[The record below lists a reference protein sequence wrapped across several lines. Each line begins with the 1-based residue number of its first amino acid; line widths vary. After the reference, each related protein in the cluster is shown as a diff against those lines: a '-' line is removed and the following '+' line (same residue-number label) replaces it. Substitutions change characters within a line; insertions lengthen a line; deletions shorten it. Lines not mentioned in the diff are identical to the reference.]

1 MIYSGIIFPGEEAMG
16 SKLSTKIINIIFVFL
31 QILLVSAFIAKKQ
44 YFSVVGTAFIFIIFL
59 FFLFYEHKKGIA
71 ITNFIRILVLVS
83 VLSNSFLGEY
93 IGLYNTSVYFDKLLH
108 VFGTFSFSV
117 FIFSIA
123 EKTGSPLR
131 LGRAFIFI
139 YILLL
144 GSFLG
149 TMFEIGEF
157 ICDVIFETVNQSDL
171 IDTNLDMIC
180 NTLGAAIAGTF
191 IVFKKHLPK

>member
-1 MIYSGIIFPGEEAMG
+1 MG
-16 SKLSTKIINIIFVFL
+16 SKLSTKIINITYLVL
-31 QILLVSAFIAKKQ
+31 QVLLVPAFIVKKQ
-44 YFSVVGTAFIFIIFL
+44 YFSVVVTAFIFTLFL
-59 FFLFYEHKKGIA
+59 LFLLYEHKKGIA
-71 ITNFIRILVLVS
+71 ITDFIRISVLVT
-83 VLSNSFLGEY
+83 VLSNSFLGDY
-93 IGLYNTSVYFDKLLH
+93 LDLYNTSVYFDKALH

-123 EKTGSPLR
+123 EKKGYLIG
-131 LGRAFIFI
+131 LGRIFIFI

-157 ICDVIFETVNQSDL
+157 ICDLIFKTVHQSDL

-191 IVFKKHLPK
+191 VVFQKYSSK